1 MKNVMRF
8 NIADY
13 IDVTPGT
20 EAETYTLMGTGF
32 NKLNED
38 PGAKTASKTYIHE
51 KSATT
56 TLHGYESKFPYDTDM
71 IADDAAMMFVYN
83 IGRNRKTGADAQTTF
98 VRVDLYDP
106 VSAKPNEF
114 KARKFNV
121 TVEPDAVEGDG
132 GEQVTTSGN
141 LDVIGDP
148 IFGTFNTQ
156 NRKFT
161 ADGAGA

>member
-20 EAETYTLMGTGF
+20 ETETYALMGTGF

-38 PGAKTASKTYIHE
+38 PGAKTTSKTYINNR
-51 KSATT
+51 SATT
-56 TLHGYESKFPYDTDM
+56 TLQGYESKFPYDADM
-71 IADDAAMMFVYN
+71 IADEAAMMFVYN
-83 IGRNRKTGADAQTTF
+83 IGRDRKTGADAQTTF
-98 VRVDLYDP
+98 IRVDLYDP
-106 VSAKPNEF
+106 VAEKPNEF

-132 GEQVTTSGN
+132 GEQVTTSGK

-148 IFGTFNTQ
+148 IQGTFNTQ
-156 NRKFT
+156 TKKFT
-161 ADGAGA
+161 AAGAGA

>member
-20 EAETYTLMGTGF
+20 ENTTYTLMGTGF

-56 TLHGYESKFPYDTDM
+56 TLQGYESKFPYDMDL
-71 IADDAAMMFVYN
+71 IADATAAMYVYN
-83 IGRNRKTGADAQTTF
+83 IGRDRKTGADAQTTF

-106 VSAKPNEF
+106 VSGQENAF
-114 KARKFNV
+114 KARLFKV

-132 GEQVTTSGN
+132 GEQVTTGGN
-141 LDVIGDP
+141 LNVIGDLVQ
-148 IFGTFNTQ
+148 GTFNTQ
-156 NRKFT
+156 TKKFT
-161 ADGAGA
+161 PAA